1 MSSWGCT
8 GDPLRFTHRPS
19 PQPTT
24 PKVRQRNPKESA
36 EITGRSG
43 IFPPSIK
50 LARANLPRLVAP
62 RSGWNSAQPHP
73 NPIWGLSGSSVNLYV
88 GGNMRLL
95 ASMGMA
101 LLLLASCGDSNGLGA
116 ARTAGELCDEVCGW
130 PDMCF
135 AELGA
140 EIQGDQ
146 CVDACVQ
153 QVDVVGVDC
162 LRAIANVVSCLGTCD
177 FESLSNDQI
186 LACQDEAEAISAAC
200 E

>member
-73 NPIWGLSGSSVNLYV
+73 NPIWGLSGSSV
-88 GGNMRLL
+88 
-95 ASMGMA
+95 
-101 LLLLASCGDSNGLGA
+101 
-116 ARTAGELCDEVCGW
+116 DEVCGW

>member
-1 MSSWGCT
+1 LG
-8 GDPLRFTHRPS
+8 LHRRPPS
-19 PQPTT
+19 FHPSAVPTAYDT
-24 PKVRQRNPKESA
+24 QGQAKESQRKRRDHGPQRHFPTLYQA
-36 EITGRSG
+36 SKSQPPPVGRPQ
-43 IFPPSIK
+43 I
-50 LARANLPRLVAP
+50 RLEF
-62 RSGWNSAQPHP
+62 
-73 NPIWGLSGSSVNLYV
+73 SSVNLYV